1 MKKLNINKLS
11 EYPVVNI
18 EEQTSLK
25 GGVSQ
30 DEFFRMLENNTWQGG
45 YVDGYGY
52 AAPAVTIYG
61 TSWNETGRWDIDG
74 CPARGNGSR
83 QGWNTNQT
91 AAEDNLVTRLTHFFF
106 HKHAYYGDK

>member
-52 AAPAVTIYG
+52 AA
-61 TSWNETGRWDIDG
+61 
-74 CPARGNGSR
+74 
-83 QGWNTNQT
+83 
-91 AAEDNLVTRLTHFFF
+91 RL
-106 HKHAYYGDK
+106 

>member
-30 DEFFRMLENNTWQGG
+30 ESFLE
-45 YVDGYGY
+45 
-52 AAPAVTIYG
+52 
-61 TSWNETGRWDIDG
+61 
-74 CPARGNGSR
+74 C
-83 QGWNTNQT
+83 
-91 AAEDNLVTRLTHFFF
+91 
-106 HKHAYYGDK
+106 

>member
-74 CPARGNGSR
+74 RPACGNGL
-83 QGWNTNQT
+83 GYDQT
-91 AAEDNLVTRLTHFFF
+91 KPKPEHDIVTIWTHFFC
-106 HKHAYYGDK
+106 HKHIYYGSK

>member
-30 DEFFRMLENNTWQGG
+30 DEVF
-45 YVDGYGY
+45 
-52 AAPAVTIYG
+52 
-61 TSWNETGRWDIDG
+61 
-74 CPARGNGSR
+74 
-83 QGWNTNQT
+83 
-91 AAEDNLVTRLTHFFF
+91 
-106 HKHAYYGDK
+106 